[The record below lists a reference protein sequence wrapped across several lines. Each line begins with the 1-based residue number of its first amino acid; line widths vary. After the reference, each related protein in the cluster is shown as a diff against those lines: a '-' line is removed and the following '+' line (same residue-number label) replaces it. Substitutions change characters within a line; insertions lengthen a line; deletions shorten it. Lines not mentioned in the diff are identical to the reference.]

1 MTTRAIAA
9 PTNFRAYLAGTGA
22 TGALVAGALV
32 AFLSVAAFV
41 SFKGL
46 PIGGSGSS
54 SNTVVLSGGGAPAA
68 AAVAAAPATAAV
80 AATPA
85 AAPTG
90 AGLAA
95 AGGALAPNAT
105 TPGIQPQPPTTGD
118 NGGGLGPGGGG
129 GAGSG
134 PGTRPPP
141 TQPTTPGAL
150 SGTVH
155 NVDGAAGRLGIHTNL
170 GGLTDPIVKP
180 VDDAVNQ
187 LLNGVGGAVGNPH
200 LGDGSTARS
209 TT

>member
-1 MTTRAIAA
+1 MIGMITRAIAA

-68 AAVAAAPATAAV
+68 AAAAAAPATAAV
-80 AATPA
+80 AAAPA

-95 AGGALAPNAT
+95 AGGVLAPNAT

-134 PGTRPPP
+134 PDSGGPNS
-141 TQPTTPGAL
+141 QSTPGAL

-200 LGDGSTARS
+200 LGGG
-209 TT
+209 